1 MLYGAKVA
9 FCSEINIKHINTIW
23 QNGKFWNA
31 KPVGAS
37 RNQ

>member
-1 MLYGAKVA
+1 MLYGAEVA
-9 FCSEINIKHINTIW
+9 IYSEINIKHINTVW
-23 QNGKFWNA
+23 QNVHFLNI